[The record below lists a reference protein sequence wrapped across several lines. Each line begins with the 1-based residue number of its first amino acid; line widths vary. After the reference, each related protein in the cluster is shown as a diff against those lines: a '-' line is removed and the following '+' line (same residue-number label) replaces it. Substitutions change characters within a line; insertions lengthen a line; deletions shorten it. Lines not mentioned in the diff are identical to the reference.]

1 MLIMNDIPRKQ
12 KVYFI
17 RPSRYHLFGT
27 DFEERDCMSDE
38 EAVGRFDQTWDAK
51 IRSAI
56 LDGDP
61 VEYDDV
67 LGLIAEHSRGYCN
80 RDQEH
85 RKFRLEGTVFV
96 AQIKRTGESHSH
108 NQLWPVL
115 AKNYDT
121 RTLFVTFQSQDE
133 RTEWNRLA
141 ARLGHDPEELGLRAL
156 RAFLLAFSAAQQP
169 AAPDGAAVPRKLGT
183 APRG

>member
-1 MLIMNDIPRKQ
+1 MPIANDISRRQ
-12 KVYFI
+12 KIYFI

-27 DFEERDCMSDE
+27 DFENRDSMADD
-38 EAVGRFDQTWDAK
+38 EAVLRFDQIWEAK
-51 IRSAI
+51 IRNAI
-56 LDGDP
+56 VEGDII
-61 VEYDDV
+61 EYDDV
-67 LGLIAEHSRGYCN
+67 LGLIAEHSRGYCH

-96 AQIKRTGESHSH
+96 AQIKKAGESYSH
-108 NQLWPVL
+108 NQMWPVP

-121 RTLFVTFQSQDE
+121 RTLFVTFQSQND

-141 ARLGHDPEELGLRAL
+141 ARLGYDPEELGLRAL
-156 RAFLLAFSAAQQP
+156 QAFLFAFGAAQQA
-169 AAPDGAAVPRKLGT
+169 AAPDGAPGLTPLGK